1 MIPRFSCSSIL
12 ASLVLISHAAGKNG
26 KLTFFESKIA
36 PILEA
41 NCLECHNSN
50 ISKSDLS
57 LTSLK
62 EALAGGKE
70 GAALIPSNPD
80 ESRLIQY
87 ITGPDPDMPK
97 KKEALSKD
105 EVELIRKWIASGA
118 LWPDT
123 RVLREKP
130 KADKSWWAYQ
140 KLSKE
145 KPPSPA
151 NLPAAWNK
159 NPIDRYIFAGL
170 TEMP

>member
-1 MIPRFSCSSIL
+1 MIPRFSYASIL
-12 ASLVLISHAAGKNG
+12 ASIVLTSSSLISHAAEKNDT
-26 KLTFFESKIA
+26 LTFFESKIA

-80 ESRLIQY
+80 ESRLMQY

-97 KKEALSKD
+97 KKEALSAA

-118 LWPDT
+118 QWPDT
-123 RVLREKP
+123 RVLREKS
-130 KADKSWWAYQ
+130 KADKSWA
-140 KLSKE
+140 K
-145 KPPSPA
+145 
-151 NLPAAWNK
+151 
-159 NPIDRYIFAGL
+159 RG
-170 TEMP
+170 